1 MAAKR
6 NAVTKNEIRKTAT
19 CKTIAEIAPLVKRWR
34 AAQASDDHAGQARLD
49 DAIGAKFDLLIEL
62 ITDHS
67 FVARRQTVTNI
78 GDFKYASIAMTIFG
92 LLLAAARCGCAGSR

>member
-1 MAAKR
+1 MPG
-6 NAVTKNEIRKTAT
+6 T
-19 CKTIAEIAPLVKRWR
+19 
-34 AAQASDDHAGQARLD
+34 ARLD
-49 DAIGAKFDLLIEL
+49 DAIGGKFDLLIEL

-92 LLLAAARCGCAGSR
+92 LLLAAGITWILRSRIVRPLRAAASVADRIAGGEIADRPSRRAGQTRPARCSNP